1 MPIMTG
7 KTSLAANAKSGN
19 VLSQLPF
26 EFISNTASVVSVNL
40 ICDVDDCNFTFQS
53 GGETLAQNTLIFKD
67 TTETIPTNI
76 FHQYLKYLGGA
87 GERLFMEIL
96 NGANAA
102 VVYWAVRIDPV
113 A

>member
-19 VLSQLPF
+19 VLAQLPF
-26 EFISNTASVVSVNL
+26 EFISNNMSVVSVNL
-40 ICDVDDCNFTFQS
+40 VSDVDSCNFTFQS
-53 GGETLAQNTLIFKD
+53 GGETLAQNTLIFLD
-67 TTETIPTNI
+67 TTEKIPTNI
-76 FHQYLKYLGGA
+76 FHQYLKYAATA

-96 NGANAA
+96 NGPNAA

-113 A
+113 Q